1 MAPPDDVSIKST
13 PSSFSCWVSFTESFM
28 SQPPSAQS
36 DADRR
41 TKSGVVS
48 GIAWRIALVASS
60 KKRVRFSKLPPYSS
74 VRWFISGEKNWWKR

>member
-13 PSSFSCWVSFTESFM
+13 PSSLSCVDSFTESVM

-48 GIAWRIALVASS
+48 GIPWRIALVVSS
-60 KKRVRFSKLPPYSS
+60 KKRVRFS
-74 VRWFISGEKNWWKR
+74 